1 MICFFE
7 SHFLRTTSETRL
19 KEDRGTFPRVL
30 RPVTALKRK
39 AGKLFAL
46 LFWAKMALEK
56 QVRNSKVNNLQKK
69 CQVEDH
75 DRNIFIQSNTY
86 FGMETKITVQMTSN

>member
-19 KEDRGTFPRVL
+19 KEDRGTFPCVL

-56 QVRNSKVNNLQKK
+56 QVRNSKVKQLTKKMPSRRSQQKY
-69 CQVEDH
+69 
-75 DRNIFIQSNTY
+75 IQ
-86 FGMETKITVQMTSN
+86 TKQHVFWYGN